1 MPRATTKSRRRRIL
15 WTAGDVRL
23 LKSSARR
30 QSVARIARSLRRT
43 EAAVRYKA
51 TTLRISLARK
61 DR

>member
-15 WTAGDVRL
+15 WTASDVRV
-23 LKSSARR
+23 LKTAARR
-30 QSVARIARSLRRT
+30 KPVSKIARELRRT

-51 TTLRISLARK
+51 TTLKISLALR